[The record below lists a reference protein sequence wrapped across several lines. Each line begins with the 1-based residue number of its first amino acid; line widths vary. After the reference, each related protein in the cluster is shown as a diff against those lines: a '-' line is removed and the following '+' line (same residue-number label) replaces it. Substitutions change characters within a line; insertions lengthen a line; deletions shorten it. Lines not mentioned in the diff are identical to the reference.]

1 MVQSVSI
8 SSVSPVVRS
17 STRPES
23 RPISAATTAARIRPV
38 IGSVQMPCLA
48 SMPTV

>member
-8 SSVSPVVRS
+8 SSVRPVVRS

-23 RPISAATTAARIRPV
+23 EADQRRDARAAMTRPE
-38 IGSVQMPCLA
+38 IGSVQMP
-48 SMPTV
+48 